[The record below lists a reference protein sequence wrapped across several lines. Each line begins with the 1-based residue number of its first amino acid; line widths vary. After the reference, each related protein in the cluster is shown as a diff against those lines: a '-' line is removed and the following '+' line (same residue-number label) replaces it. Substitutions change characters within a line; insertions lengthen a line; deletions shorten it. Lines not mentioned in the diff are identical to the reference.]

1 MRSGFQP
8 ERLRVGAGRGGRQE
22 QCVLME
28 VTRRG
33 REGTQFSRAIHR
45 ELVLPI
51 FYILETLKASYE
63 VES

>member
-1 MRSGFQP
+1 
-8 ERLRVGAGRGGRQE
+8 
-22 QCVLME
+22 ME

-33 REGTQFSRAIHR
+33 REGTQFSHAIRR
-45 ELVLPI
+45 ELVLPR